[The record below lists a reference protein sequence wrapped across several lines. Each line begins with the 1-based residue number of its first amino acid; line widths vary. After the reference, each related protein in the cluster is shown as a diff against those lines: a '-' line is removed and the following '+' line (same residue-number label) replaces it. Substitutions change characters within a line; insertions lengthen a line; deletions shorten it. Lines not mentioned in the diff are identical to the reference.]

1 MFCYKLYII
10 LVILVT
16 QFIIF
21 GSSSSGGGGG
31 NGESGILSVNNASG
45 QATTTITNS
54 TTTNTTNSKPNLS
67 QNELTVN
74 YYARF
79 NCGSIDDDS
88 GPLRPGKYDS
98 DITIFNKKDFPIT
111 IIWKAITVNQQYK
124 SNFNILNIPSES
136 IVNINCAKIFPLS
149 QTSSGSAAANNN
161 TNNTTN
167 NLPNNFAE
175 GIVKIEI
182 SINYG
187 LLVNNFLN
195 NQIGNTVI
203 NASEIGNLV
212 NVDVLH
218 TVNTLDN
225 LNKEVLYLKTD
236 FSIPP
241 TEENRMDNFIAIFKI
256 KSDEIIN
263 PVNLIKDKLDS
274 ETGNSTNTS
283 DILINKTEIISNT
296 YTDNHALT
304 VQKVEPVI
312 S

>member
-1 MFCYKLYII
+1 MVRYKFYII
-10 LVILVT
+10 LAILST

-21 GSSSSGGGGG
+21 GGGGG
-31 NGESGILSVNNASG
+31 ESGVLSVKNASG
-45 QATTTITNS
+45 QNTTIT
-54 TTTNTTNSKPNLS
+54 TTTNPTHSKSNLS
-67 QNELTVN
+67 QSDMTVN

-111 IIWKAITVNQQYK
+111 IIWKAIAVNQQYK
-124 SNFNILNIPSES
+124 SNFNILNVPSES
-136 IVNINCAKIFPLS
+136 IVNINCAKIFPFS
-149 QTSSGSAAANNN
+149 QTSPDSATA
-161 TNNTTN
+161 NNTTN
-167 NLPNNFAE
+167 NISNNFAE

-182 SINYG
+182 SINDG

-195 NQIGNTVI
+195 NQIGNTII

-225 LNKEVLYLKTD
+225 LNKEALYLKTD
-236 FSIPP
+236 FSIPSA
-241 TEENRMDNFIAIFKI
+241 EGKMMDNLTAIFKI
-256 KSDEIIN
+256 DSDEIIN
-263 PVNLIKDKLDS
+263 PVNLIKNKLDLQ
-274 ETGNSTNTS
+274 EGNSTNIS
-283 DILINKTEIISNT
+283 DIQVYKTEIISNI

-304 VQKVEPVI
+304 VQKVEPII